1 MYDVFAGAKYVISA
15 EMTTYEGKR
24 YLRMVFQDG
33 FMPQYEIGDEIVKSE
48 LYFPAPTIQDSD
60 DLRGV
65 NHFLNQLAID
75 YAKNGLVDDIL
86 KSMQEKFLDKISDF
100 RVIDTL
106 SSLNTHGEVLA
117 GIYAA
122 WKEKI
127 CSELT
132 LALDY
137 VEFDDDELE
146 KVAEGRI
153 DEMLVMSFVHA
164 IYSNSNIET
173 KLDIDDSL
181 LRFIFKKHHRYYN
194 GKLEDVL
201 ESIAFKDYGNTSYVR
216 PFVYIAEGDDI
227 FKYNE
232 IINEIIS
239 IYIGFFFGYFHSKTL
254 HALVSVRVSRQ
265 KELIQA
271 YRGVKTTI
279 QSLEKVAKDM
289 EQES

>member
-1 MYDVFAGAKYVISA
+1 MYDVFAGAKYVRSA

-24 YLRMVFQDG
+24 YLRMVFDDD
-33 FMPQYEIGDEIVKSE
+33 FMPQYKITGEVVKSE

-86 KSMQEKFLDKISDF
+86 KSMQERFLDKISDF

-106 SSLNTHGEVLA
+106 SSINTHGEVLTNV
-117 GIYAA
+117 YAA

-137 VEFDDDELE
+137 VEFDDEELE

-153 DEMLVMSFVHA
+153 DEMLIMSFVHA

-181 LRFIFKKHHRYYN
+181 LSFIFKKHHRYYN
-194 GKLEDVL
+194 GKLEDVPGVN
-201 ESIAFKDYGNTSYVR
+201 AFTKYGNTFYVT

-279 QSLEKVAKDM
+279 QSLEQVVKDM

>member
-1 MYDVFAGAKYVISA
+1 MYDVFAGAKYVRSA

-24 YLRMVFQDG
+24 YLRMVFDDD
-33 FMPQYEIGDEIVKSE
+33 FMPQYKITGEVVKSE

-86 KSMQEKFLDKISDF
+86 KSMQERFLDKISDF
-100 RVIDTL
+100 RVIDAL
-106 SSLNTHGEVLA
+106 SSLNTHGEVLTNV
-117 GIYAA
+117 YAA

-137 VEFDDDELE
+137 VEFDDEELE

-153 DEMLVMSFVHA
+153 DEMLIMSFVHA

-194 GKLEDVL
+194 GKLEDVP
-201 ESIAFKDYGNTSYVR
+201 EVNAFARCGNTFYVA
-216 PFVYIAEGDDI
+216 PFVYIAEGGDI

-254 HALVSVRVSRQ
+254 HALVSVRVNRQ

-271 YRGVKTTI
+271 YRGIKTTI
-279 QSLEKVAKDM
+279 QSLEQVAKDM

>member
-1 MYDVFAGAKYVISA
+1 MYDVFAGAKYVRSA

-24 YLRMVFQDG
+24 YLRMVFEDD
-33 FMPQYEIGDEIVKSE
+33 FMPQYKIGGEVVKSE

-60 DLRGV
+60 DLRSV
-65 NHFLNQLAID
+65 NYFLNQLAID

-86 KSMQEKFLDKISDF
+86 KSVQEKFLDKLSDF

-122 WKEKI
+122 LKEKI

-137 VEFDDDELE
+137 VEFDDEELE

-173 KLDIDDSL
+173 KPDIDDSL

-194 GKLEDVL
+194 GKLENVL
-201 ESIAFKDYGNTSYVR
+201 EDTAFKNYGNTSYVA
-216 PFVYIAEGDDI
+216 PFVCIAEGDL

-239 IYIGFFFGYFHSKTL
+239 I
-254 HALVSVRVSRQ
+254 
-265 KELIQA
+265 
-271 YRGVKTTI
+271 
-279 QSLEKVAKDM
+279 
-289 EQES
+289 

>member
-1 MYDVFAGAKYVISA
+1 MYDVFAGAKYVRSA

-24 YLRMVFQDG
+24 YLRMVFDDD
-33 FMPQYEIGDEIVKSE
+33 FTPKYKIGGEVVKSE
-48 LYFPAPTIQDSD
+48 IYFPAPTIQDSD

-86 KSMQEKFLDKISDF
+86 KSMQERILDKISDF

-117 GIYAA
+117 NVYAA
-122 WKEKI
+122 LKEKI

-137 VEFDDDELE
+137 VEFDDEELE

-173 KLDIDDSL
+173 KPDVDDSL

-194 GKLEDVL
+194 GKLEHVP
-201 ESIAFKDYGNTSYVR
+201 EVNAFKKYGNTSYVT

-279 QSLEKVAKDM
+279 QSLEQIAKQA
-289 EQES
+289 EQEN